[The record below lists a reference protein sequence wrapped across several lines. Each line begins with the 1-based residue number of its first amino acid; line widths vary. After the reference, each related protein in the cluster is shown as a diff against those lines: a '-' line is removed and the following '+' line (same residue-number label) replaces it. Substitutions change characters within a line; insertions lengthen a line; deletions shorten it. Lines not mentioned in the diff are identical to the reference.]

1 MTADNGGR
9 TWKQLWLFEVGG
21 EMLEEVEVVGH
32 DDSFEEWH
40 AEEKHGEEIV
50 WKDAQM
56 FYTVM
61 AMFDFEADRR
71 GWALNEI
78 RFQRKGDGRVLAIMK
93 ASKGKRK
100 VVAFVGGE
108 TFFDC
113 WREIQETKRREGFL
127 WKPDQYAKF

>member
-1 MTADNGGR
+1 MNEETKESDW
-9 TWKQLWLFEVGG
+9 TQLWLIEPEEGEVKT
-21 EMLEEVEVVGH
+21 VQVVGH
-32 DDSFEEWH
+32 EDSFEEW
-40 AEEKHGEEIV
+40 AEARRPWEWQV

-61 AMFDFEADRR
+61 AMFDFEAERK

-78 RFQRKGDGRVLAIMK
+78 RFQRKEDGRMLAIMK
-93 ASKGKRK
+93 ASKGKRRL
-100 VVAFVGGE
+100 VAFVGGE

-113 WREIQETKRREGFL
+113 WREIQETKRREGFV